1 MSMFLGPIHRWLYNK
16 IRIGAGRSQAIEE
29 AFKTAYGGEADA
41 LIAGV
46 DENHAA
52 FPVGIDLEDIIGDSP
67 IHPFLSGLIRMVE
80 TREGALVKAFTG
92 KFGDEAAEKAISAA
106 AAFGMETGKSAAG
119 EIEPGNMESLYR
131 ALYDRQLDGMPC
143 DAGAQPEMAGNT
155 LRIRQPECLH
165 INNWKSVGAPL
176 DVMCKITGAW
186 ISGFVEGAA
195 PGLSCRLEGSI
206 IEGKGECL
214 YCISP
219 A

>member
-16 IRIGAGRSQAIEE
+16 IQVGAGRSQAIEE
-29 AFKTAYGGEADA
+29 AFRAAFTNEADA

-46 DENHAA
+46 DDNYAA
-52 FPVGIDLEDIIGDSP
+52 FPVGLDLEDIIGDSP

-80 TREGALVKAFTG
+80 AREGALVGAFVG
-92 KFGDEAAEKAISAA
+92 KFGDQAAESAVSAA
-106 AAFGMETGKSAAG
+106 AEFGLSVGKEALG
-119 EIEPGNMESLYR
+119 EIEAGNMESLYR

-143 DAGAQPEMAGNT
+143 DAGAKPEMEGAT
-155 LRIRQPECLH
+155 LKIHQSECLH
-165 INNWKSVGAPL
+165 SDNWTSAGAPL

-186 ISGFVEGAA
+186 ISGFIKSAA
-195 PGLSCRLEGSI
+195 PEQSYKLEGSV